1 MSAINNLDFLSYKT
15 EGQIA
20 KEFKEQTGKSR
31 TSAVFIAY
39 MKELKE
45 VSEPTYFNTNIR
57 YYHKYDI
64 DKVFKPKTDYSKVIK
79 ELEQQHLD
87 GFIEWATNRGL
98 DNVPYILKKHQV
110 SAIGAEVE
118 KWNKVIGK
126 LQRRYNISITLLN
139 DKEAPV
145 DGVLIFQKN

>member
-1 MSAINNLDFLSYKT
+1 MSAIINNLDFLSFKT

-31 TSAVFIAY
+31 TSAIFMAY

-57 YYHKYDI
+57 YYHKDDI
-64 DKVFKPKTDYSKVIK
+64 DKVFKPKTDYSKIIK
-79 ELEQQHLD
+79 VLEQHLD

-98 DNVPYILKKHQV
+98 DNVPYVLKKHQV
-110 SAIGAEVE
+110 LAIDAEVE
-118 KWNKVIGK
+118 KWNKVIGN
-126 LQRRYNISITLLN
+126 LQRRYNISISLLN